1 MVCITPIHGV
11 VGLLLRMPSAF
22 YCQVREF
29 LTLRIR
35 LTRACSTLLL
45 VVGLLPICFSP
56 LLPLLTACRQRR
68 CCALSVQWVT
78 DLAKAGSLVEPIL
91 GLHEVLESALHV
103 ALAEAIRDRSAATL
117 VVIMRH
123 HMIAT
128 TEMVGARVIHNLRL
142 VVLQLVKITL
152 RCLSVVVVGGR
163 HKLARHLALVL
174 EAVHLVGDALL
185 SAHEGLVLPRHV
197 VRRPLQLLRAVVR
210 VVALLVA
217 VVADDARNVGHVL
230 RVLVDDHVELL
241 GRQLILLAVGRFV
254 AGPAAPVADELHV
267 HWLLPVRLAVEL
279 HVHEVLL
286 GREIRQLLQRQM
298 LQRDHALDVR
308 ETAFGAV
315 RAEPKRIVDT
325 DFLEVLLVPVPVVA
339 LRTEFAETALIV
351 GARLL
356 LFRSTWVFLRGMAIH
371 ACFLLVAMTT
381 LFEKLADRDL
391 VLNVHVEELAL
402 VVFAAIV
409 LQPVNAH
416 FLLQLGF
423 VRLGVVRVKHLV
435 YRVERGTTVL
445 HVGAHAEPGHASRSI
460 LTGDASILVVC

>member
-1 MVCITPIHGV
+1 M
-11 VGLLLRMPSAF
+11 
-22 YCQVREF
+22 
-29 LTLRIR
+29 
-35 LTRACSTLLL
+35 
-45 VVGLLPICFSP
+45 
-56 LLPLLTACRQRR
+56 
-68 CCALSVQWVT
+68 
-78 DLAKAGSLVEPIL
+78 
-91 GLHEVLESALHV
+91 
-103 ALAEAIRDRSAATL
+103 
-117 VVIMRH
+117 
-123 HMIAT
+123 
-128 TEMVGARVIHNLRL
+128 
-142 VVLQLVKITL
+142 
-152 RCLSVVVVGGR
+152 
-163 HKLARHLALVL
+163 
-174 EAVHLVGDALL
+174 
-185 SAHEGLVLPRHV
+185 
-197 VRRPLQLLRAVVR
+197 
-210 VVALLVA
+210 ALLVA

-254 AGPAAPVADELHV
+254 ASLAAPVADELHV

-298 LQRDHALDVR
+298 LQGDHALDVR

-325 DFLEVLLVPVPVVA
+325 DFLEVLLVTVPVVA
-339 LRTEFAETALIV
+339 LRTEFAETALVV

-356 LFRSTWVFLRGMAIH
+356 LFRSAWVFLRGVAIH
-371 ACFLLVAMTT
+371 ACLLLVAMTA
-381 LFEKLADRDL
+381 LFEKLADRNL

-445 HVGAHAEPGHASRSI
+445 HVGAHAESGHASGSI
-460 LTGDASILVVC
+460 LTGVASILLVC